1 MAMEASIIM
10 ALISLLGT
18 LILGILNSG
27 KMSKADAVKLEHRLT
42 VVEQNMFTREDH
54 NLLIQLGER
63 VENILSTLAQVMP
76 TNLRNPESLDEIL
89 SHLSDKAAESWP
101 SVVSYVQTD
110 LSQNER
116 EELLD
121 YLEKQ
126 RTGRSAQRRV
136 WAGIYLGM
144 LRFELKLQPA

>member
-1 MAMEASIIM
+1 MQIDSTFSV
-10 ALISLLGT
+10 ALLSLLGT
-18 LILGILNSG
+18 LFIGVMTYG

-76 TNLRNPESLDEIL
+76 ANLKNPESLDEIL
-89 SHLSDKAAESWP
+89 SHLSDKAAESWL

-110 LSQNER
+110 LSQKER
-116 EELLD
+116 EELLG

>member
-1 MAMEASIIM
+1 MPMDPTVIV
-10 ALISLLGT
+10 ALVSLLGT
-18 LILGILNSG
+18 LVIGILNSG
-27 KMSKADAVKLEHRLT
+27 KMSKVDAVKLEHRLT

-63 VENILSTLAQVMP
+63 VENILSTLARVMP
-76 TNLRNPESLDEIL
+76 ANLKNPESLDEIL
-89 SHLSDKAAESWP
+89 VILSDKAAESWP

-110 LSQNER
+110 LSQKER
-116 EELLD
+116 EELLS

-144 LRFELKLQPA
+144 LTFELKLQPA